1 MERWRRWRGEGGPD
15 RYYWQELLL
24 EKRRTLVDTDTRW
37 TGIIPPKKLRK
48 IHAKKMH
55 LNQQVYECRWGAL
68 RNMHHVYT
76 LCVRHAILICTRIG
90 EFVAKWTRKDL
101 LFYAY
106 YDVIWENEQC
116 VHVSRSIRMRAVFYA
131 ENDYSTLWIFRYSLT
146 KCLSVV
152 LLLCYCRVGGVRSSR
167 KLN

>member
-1 MERWRRWRGEGGPD
+1 
-15 RYYWQELLL
+15 
-24 EKRRTLVDTDTRW
+24 
-37 TGIIPPKKLRK
+37 
-48 IHAKKMH
+48 MH
-55 LNQQVYECRWGAL
+55 LNQQVNEYRWDAL

-116 VHVSRSIRMRAVFYA
+116 VCMFQGQSRMR
-131 ENDYSTLWIFRYSLT
+131 
-146 KCLSVV
+146 SVLCRKR
-152 LLLCYCRVGGVRSSR
+152 LLDALDI
-167 KLN
+167 